1 MTLKLELDMFIR
13 WQGDPSREAIGG
25 YLEFGADV
33 RNGNRGIRCRAHQLC
48 PCAIVWCL
56 RELNDEKP

>member
-25 YLEFGADV
+25 SLEFGATMV
-33 RNGNRGIRCRAHQLC
+33 RAPDYINS
-48 PCAIVWCL
+48 
-56 RELNDEKP
+56 